1 MLLKNGDSGLQV
13 KYLQQGLRIM
23 CCNPG
28 NIDSVFGPGTQAAVQ
43 KFQEEQGLAADG
55 IVGDNTWDCLTAEI
69 KPIQRALKDKCLN
82 GRISCIR

>member
-55 IVGDNTWDCLTAEI
+55 MVRSQELQKIVHTMLSLSF
-69 KPIQRALKDKCLN
+69 R
-82 GRISCIR
+82 RIVS